1 MEKKQVRVIEP
12 ETDEVLVINNIEEL
26 RRLFEELK
34 RGSEAFHRKRAPS

>member
-34 RGSEAFHRKRAPS
+34 RESELIHRKRTPS